1 MRHAGIETK
10 PLVDGLTNSLTSLRI
25 GHGCKCCSYCM
36 IKEDEWTGVKGKTE
50 VVVVI
55 PPVSYDENKL
65 IGMSHSING
74 IGKMLLVMLDEVE
87 IREFCRSKR

>member
-1 MRHAGIETK
+1 M
-10 PLVDGLTNSLTSLRI
+10 
-25 GHGCKCCSYCM
+25 
-36 IKEDEWTGVKGKTE
+36 
-50 VVVVI
+50 I

-74 IGKMLLVMLDEVE
+74 IGKMRLVMLDEVE